1 MNRKTA
7 KTNIIKLL
15 GRYPHKFRYD
25 MLASELGIT
34 SRWVRYLEKGEKAP
48 SEHLRKLIKLLL
60 KSAS

>member
-15 GRYPHKFRYD
+15 KRYPKKYRYV
-25 MLASELGIT
+25 MLAKELGIT

-48 SEHLRKLIKLLL
+48 SESLRKLIKLLL
-60 KSAS
+60 WTK